1 MMKNNFIAA
10 SANITDMD
18 DEAKNY
24 PIVTKVEK
32 GVNLTDAMAETGLFP
47 DAAIQLS
54 RTGGDTG
61 NYDIMLDKA
70 ADFLTADNA
79 RKVKSIMSLVEP
91 AVILFAG
98 CVIALIIFALISVTM
113 SLNASFI

>member
-1 MMKNNFIAA
+1 MREQGKALA
-10 SANITDMD
+10 DQ
-18 DEAKNY
+18 
-24 PIVTKVEK
+24 VEK

-70 ADFLTADNA
+70 ALTADNA
-79 RKVKSIMSLVEP
+79 TKVKSIMSLVEP

-113 SLNASFI
+113 SLNTSFI